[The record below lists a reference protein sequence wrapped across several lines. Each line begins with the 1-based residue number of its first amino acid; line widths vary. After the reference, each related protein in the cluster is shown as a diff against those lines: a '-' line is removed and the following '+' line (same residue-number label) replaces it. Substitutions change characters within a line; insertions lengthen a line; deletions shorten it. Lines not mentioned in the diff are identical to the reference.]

1 MSKFKSSAKKDVAIV
16 SKHAN
21 MRVVNFMNGISYK
34 INPLDTLRIIAAS
47 SIFGEASYYRDSSMR
62 TQHTNIDGLV
72 IEFDGDKTTDQIFTE
87 AIDNALSF
95 DFKATLDL
103 AVELRNELYMRL
115 NPAIILVRASIH
127 PNRENFTLNNP
138 GAFAECVDKCS
149 PIPND
154 ITNQF
159 EYYMWLKKGKNS
171 LPNILKKSWA
181 KKLAKYS
188 KYHIAKYKSKYL
200 IDIARISH
208 VKGNDST
215 SLNELLKTGTVEISD
230 DENTWERLK
239 SANKNWMEILT
250 TINMPHMAL
259 LRNLRNILEDSSV
272 NIDLLKET
280 MVKLTNGVLT
290 GKQFPFRYYTAYKMI
305 KTVSDSDEDKRM
317 LVLKTL
323 EQCLKV
329 SIQNMPVMSGKTIS
343 LSDNSGSA
351 TGALTSEYGTVH
363 VSEIANLS
371 SVFTAMNSDEGFVG
385 IFGDRLE
392 MFEVAKTDNVFN
404 VVEKCNRIGKSI
416 GGATEN
422 GIWLFFKNALL
433 HKTVY
438 DNIFIYSDQ
447 QAGHGGLYGT
457 NTEARLYADFIYGH
471 RGTYIDVLKLVTEYR
486 KKVNPRVNVYTVQVA
501 GYDNVV
507 LPENLY
513 RTSILSGWTGKET
526 VYASNMAKIWDQIE
540 QKNK

>member
-1 MSKFKSSAKKDVAIV
+1 MSKYKSSAKKDVAIV
-16 SKHAN
+16 SKHGK
-21 MRVVNFMNGISYK
+21 MQVVNFMNGISYT

-47 SIFGEASYYRDSSMR
+47 SIFGEASYYRNS
-62 TQHTNIDGLV
+62 TTYKQHASVDGLV
-72 IEFDGDKTTDQIFTE
+72 IKFNGEKTTDEIFTE
-87 AIDNALSF
+87 AIDNALDF

-127 PNRENFTLNNP
+127 QKREEFTLNNP
-138 GAFAECVDKCS
+138 GAFAEYVDKCS

-159 EYYMWLKKGKNS
+159 EYYMWLKKGKNN

-208 VKGNDST
+208 VRGNDST
-215 SLNELLKTGTVEISD
+215 SLNELLKTGTIELAD
-230 DENTWERLK
+230 DENTWEKLR
-239 SANKNWMEILT
+239 SANKSWMEILT

-272 NIDLLKET
+272 KIDLLKET
-280 MVKLTNGVLT
+280 MVKLTGGVLS

-305 KTVSDSDEDKRM
+305 TEVDNSDETKRM
-317 LVLKTL
+317 LILKTL
-323 EQCLKV
+323 EECLKI
-329 SIQNMPVMSGKTIS
+329 SIQNMPVMKGKTIS

-351 TGALTSEYGTVH
+351 WGAINSEYGSVCMA
-363 VSEIANLS
+363 EIANLS
-371 SVFTAMNSDEGFVG
+371 SIFTAMNSDEGFVG

-404 VVEKCNRIGKSI
+404 VMEKCNSLGKDI
-416 GGATEN
+416 GGSTEN
-422 GIWLFFKNALL
+422 GIWLFFKNALK

-457 NTEARLYADFIYGH
+457 RDEVKLYEKYVHSKG
-471 RGTYIDVLKLVTEYR
+471 GEYIDVLKLIIEYR
-486 KKVNPRVNVYTVQVA
+486 KQVNPHVNVYTVQVA
-501 GYDNVV
+501 GYNNVL

-526 VYASNMAKIWDQIE
+526 VYANNMAKIWDQIE